1 MDSYKK
7 IIRIMPNTPCTVGEG
22 MIHLCRSV
30 CFDAVEAAYQKAK
43 QLG

>member
-1 MDSYKK
+1 MDPYKK
-7 IIRIMPNTPCTVGEG
+7 IIRIMLNTPCTVGEG
-22 MIHLCRSV
+22 MIPLCRSV